1 MRIRSEDPAD
11 QNAVRALHR
20 CAFEGEGEARLV
32 DLLREQSCPVVSLVA
47 EDEGH
52 IVGHILFSPATLD
65 GADGGMGLAP
75 MAVLPAR
82 QREGIGSALV
92 RRGLEACRELGIG
105 WVVVLGH
112 PAYYPRFAFVP
123 ASQFG
128 VTSDYE
134 VPDDAFMAQELV
146 EGALAV
152 AGRARYHPVFASLE
166 E

>member
-1 MRIRSEDPAD
+1 MNIRPEDPAD
-11 QNAVRALHR
+11 HNAVRALHR

-32 DLLREQSCPVVSLVA
+32 DLLREQSWPVVSLVA
-47 EDEGH
+47 EDAGQV
-52 IVGHILFSPATLD
+52 VGHILFSPATLD

-75 MAVLPAR
+75 MAVLPTR

-92 RRGLEACRELGIG
+92 QSGLEACRELGIG

-134 VPDDAFMAQELV
+134 VPDDVFLAQELV
-146 EGALAV
+146 EGALAPG
-152 AGRARYHPVFASLE
+152 GRARYHPAFASLE